1 MSSAAVVDPTAAAAA
16 VRLDV
21 SVLLHVLWHSA
32 NGSADAFDRKSGEEV
47 MLKLCVSHVHV
58 MRMSCVCH
66 AFAIVQ
72 ALMLAVAGMQVEL
85 GSCRG

>member
-1 MSSAAVVDPTAAAAA
+1 MSSAAVVDPTAAAA

-47 MLKLCVSHVHV
+47 MLKLCEEV

-66 AFAIVQ
+66 AFATVQ